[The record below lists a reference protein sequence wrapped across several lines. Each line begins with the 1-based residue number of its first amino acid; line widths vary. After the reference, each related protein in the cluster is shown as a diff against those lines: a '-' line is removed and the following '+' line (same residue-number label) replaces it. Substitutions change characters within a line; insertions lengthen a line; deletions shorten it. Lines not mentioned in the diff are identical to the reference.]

1 MNLKTNFWVLR
12 QNYGEKTDQF
22 QMKDLILS
30 KKIVTCPWGGWGI
43 YKQNVINGVYNDNCD
58 SNSSKGQDRRFVEEM
73 KIGDIILIPFAKK
86 KECILAR
93 IISNTENS
101 FDTGL
106 FYTEIEEKITLGDT
120 GEHPFQPVIR
130 HIEIIKDEFIPNC
143 RVTNIQTLSKMSQ
156 SLVDSLDE
164 I

>member
-1 MNLKTNFWVLR
+1 MN
-12 QNYGEKTDQF
+12 
-22 QMKDLILS
+22 
-30 KKIVTCPWGGWGI
+30 
-43 YKQNVINGVYNDNCD
+43 
-58 SNSSKGQDRRFVEEM
+58 
-73 KIGDIILIPFAKK
+73 IGDIILIPFAKK

-106 FYTEIEEKITLGDT
+106 FYTVFEDKVTIGDT
-120 GEHPFQPVIR
+120 GENPFQPVIR
-130 HIEIIKDEFIPNC
+130 HIEIIKDEFIPSS
-143 RVTNIQTLSKMSQ
+143 RITNLQTLSKMSQ

>member
-12 QNYGEKTDQF
+12 QNYGEKMNQT
-22 QMKDLILS
+22 QMKDLILR

-43 YKQNVINGVYNDNCD
+43 HKQNVINGVYNDN
-58 SNSSKGQDRRFVEEM
+58 SSKQDRRFVEQM
-73 KIGDIILIPFAKK
+73 NIGDIILIPFAKK

-93 IISNTENS
+93 IISNTVNS

-106 FYTEIEEKITLGDT
+106 FYTVFEDKVTIGDT
-120 GEHPFQPVIR
+120 GENPFQPVIR
-130 HIEIIKDEFIPNC
+130 HIEIIKDEFIPSS
-143 RVTNIQTLSKMSQ
+143 RITNLQTLSKMSQ

>member
-1 MNLKTNFWVLR
+1 MNLKNNFWVLR
-12 QNYGEKTDQF
+12 QNYGEKTDQT

-43 YKQNVINGVYNDNCD
+43 YKQNVINGVYNDNCGIW
-58 SNSSKGQDRRFVEEM
+58 NSSKQDKRFVEEM

-86 KECILAR
+86 KECIVAR
-93 IISNTENS
+93 IISNIEYS

-120 GEHPFQPVIR
+120 GEHPFQPIIR

-143 RVTNIQTLSKMSQ
+143 QVTNIQTLSKMSQ
-156 SLVDSLDE
+156 PLLDSLDE

>member
-1 MNLKTNFWVLR
+1 M
-12 QNYGEKTDQF
+12 
-22 QMKDLILS
+22 
-30 KKIVTCPWGGWGI
+30 KIV
-43 YKQNVINGVYNDNCD
+43 
-58 SNSSKGQDRRFVEEM
+58 
-73 KIGDIILIPFAKK
+73 DIILIPFAKK